1 MCGEWLMDKIK
12 KTIRYNSLLQIYG
25 NLLSKTQY
33 AFADAY
39 FSYDLSLSEI
49 AEAHDVSRSAVEDAI
64 KKALK
69 KLDEYEKELKVLE
82 KNNQILALLEKTKDA
97 EGEEKVKLLEEV
109 ERIIYSYGIWVINWT
124 PFWHI

>member
-1 MCGEWLMDKIK
+1 MDKIK
-12 KTIRYNSLLQIYG
+12 KTVRYNSLLHIYG

-49 AEAHDVSRSAVEDAI
+49 AEAHNVSRSAVEDAI

-69 KLDEYEKELKVLE
+69 KLDEYEKSLQVLKNNEQILSLIEKAKDLEGTEKIKVLE
-82 KNNQILALLEKTKDA
+82 EI
-97 EGEEKVKLLEEV
+97 
-109 ERIIYSYGIWVINWT
+109 ERIIYRYGI
-124 PFWHI
+124 

>member
-1 MCGEWLMDKIK
+1 MDKIK
-12 KTIRYNSLLQIYG
+12 KTVRYNSLLHIYG

-49 AEAHDVSRSAVEDAI
+49 AEAHNVSRSAVEDAI

-69 KLDEYEKELKVLE
+69 KLDEYEKILQVL
-82 KNNQILALLEKTKDA
+82 KNNEQILSLIEKAKDV
-97 EGEEKVKLLEEV
+97 EGDEKIQLLEEI
-109 ERIIYSYGIWVINWT
+109 ERIIYSYGI
-124 PFWHI
+124 

>member
-1 MCGEWLMDKIK
+1 MDKIK
-12 KTIRYNSLLQIYG
+12 KTIRYNTLLHIYG

-33 AFADAY
+33 VFADAN

-69 KLDEYEKELKVLE
+69 KLDDYEKELKVLE
-82 KNNQILALLEKTKDA
+82 KNNQILELVAKAKDLEGT
-97 EGEEKVKLLEEV
+97 EKVQALEEI
-109 ERIIYSYGIWVINWT
+109 ERIIYSYGI
-124 PFWHI
+124 

>member
-1 MCGEWLMDKIK
+1 MDKIK
-12 KTIRYNSLLQIYG
+12 KTVRYNSLLHIYG
-25 NLLSKTQY
+25 SLLSKTQY

-69 KLDEYEKELKVLE
+69 KLDEYEKNLKVLE
-82 KNNQILALLEKTKDA
+82 NNEHILSLIEKAKDLEGT
-97 EGEEKVKLLEEV
+97 EKIQVLEEI
-109 ERIIYSYGIWVINWT
+109 ERIIYK
-124 PFWHI
+124 

>member
-1 MCGEWLMDKIK
+1 MEKIR
-12 KTIRYNSLLQIYG
+12 KTVRYNSLLHIYG

-49 AEAHDVSRSAVEDAI
+49 AEAHNVSRSAVEDAI

-69 KLDEYEKELKVLE
+69 KLDEYEKSLQVL
-82 KNNQILALLEKTKDA
+82 KNNEQILSLIEKAKDV
-97 EGEEKVKLLEEV
+97 EGDEKIKLLEEI
-109 ERIIYSYGIWVINWT
+109 ERIIYSYGI
-124 PFWHI
+124 